1 MQNQI
6 IRKMTLSAMLIAI
19 GLILERVLMIPIG
32 EVNRIAF
39 GSSAI
44 ILASLVVGPVFGAIV
59 GASIDLIGFLINSVG
74 TYTPYVTIGLAVL
87 GVLPWL
93 LKKVMVSIEKLPGY
107 FNISYGLLSALLAYG
122 IWFIYSRDA
131 YTFNLGGG
139 NFVEVDLSTAFVR
152 YGLPLVAT
160 IIFFGFIYLISR
172 LEKRFTDTNKPQTL
186 NAKSVVFIVLVSEI
200 LISIIWGVQWRVWY
214 LGIPPLALYFNQVA
228 FFVIAFPVKAF
239 IVLTGLRTYQRNQQR
254 LQ

>member
-1 MQNQI
+1 MQNQM
-6 IRKMTLSAMLIAI
+6 IRKMTLSAMFIAV

-44 ILASLVVGPVFGAIV
+44 ILASLVVGPIFGAIV
-59 GASIDLIGFLINSVG
+59 GASVDVIGFMINSVG

-107 FNISYGLLSALLAYG
+107 FNLSYGLLGALLAYG
-122 IWFIYSRDA
+122 IWFIYSRNA

-139 NFVEVDLSTAFVR
+139 NFVDVDLSTLFVR
-152 YGLPLVAT
+152 IVLPMVAMGV
-160 IIFFGFIYLISR
+160 FFGFIYLISR
-172 LEKRFTDTNKPQTL
+172 LEKRFSDGAKQNDL
-186 NAKSVVFIVLVSEI
+186 NAKSVVFIVLISEI

-239 IVLTGLRTYQRNQQR
+239 IVLTGLRTYQRNQTR
-254 LQ
+254 LK

>member
-6 IRKMTLSAMLIAI
+6 IRKMTLSAMFIAI

-44 ILASLVVGPVFGAIV
+44 ILASLIVGPLFGAIV
-59 GASIDLIGFLINSVG
+59 GASIDVIGFMINSVG

-93 LKKVMVSIEKLPGY
+93 LKKVLVSLEKLPGY
-107 FNISYGLLSALLAYG
+107 FNLSYGLLGALLAYG

-139 NFVEVDLSTAFVR
+139 NFADVDLSTPLVR
-152 YGLPLVAT
+152 YVLPVIAT
-160 IIFFGFIYLISR
+160 AIFFGFIYLISR
-172 LEKRFTDTNKPQTL
+172 LEKRFSDQKKIQNL
-186 NAKSVVFIVLVSEI
+186 SAKSIVFIVLVSQI

-214 LGIPPLALYFNQVA
+214 LGIPPVALYFNQVA
-228 FFVIAFPVKAF
+228 FFVIAFPVKAL
-239 IVLTGLRTYQRNQQR
+239 IVLTGLRTYQLNQTR

>member
-44 ILASLVVGPVFGAIV
+44 ILASLMVGPVFGAIV

-87 GVLPWL
+87 GILPWL
-93 LKKVMVSIEKLPGY
+93 FKKVMVSIEKLPGY
-107 FNISYGLLSALLAYG
+107 FNLSYGLLAALLSYG

-139 NFVEVDLSTAFVR
+139 NFADVDLSTPLVR
-152 YGLPLVAT
+152 YVLPLIAMT
-160 IIFFGFIYLISR
+160 IFFGFIYWISR
-172 LEKRFTDTNKPQTL
+172 LEKRFNDTNKPQNL
-186 NAKSVVFIVLVSEI
+186 NAKSVVFIVLISEI

-254 LQ
+254 IQ